1 MKKFM
6 LLLVV
11 TFLSV
16 SLFADTKVRELTTIP
31 VAIAGDWYSDF
42 MMFYDENNV
51 MTDTKEFDT
60 SNLTFSFRDG
70 YFIINNQL
78 HKIENIEMHLDPS
91 NNQVWYV
98 FNVPSFSK
106 SLIEST
112 FHRNFFY
119 VRIYNDNGLGY
130 IMVQCTRKP

>member
-6 LLLVV
+6 LLLVI

-51 MTDTKEFDT
+51 MTDTKEFA
-60 SNLTFSFRDG
+60 
-70 YFIINNQL
+70 YFN
-78 HKIENIEMHLDPS
+78 
-91 NNQVWYV
+91 
-98 FNVPSFSK
+98 
-106 SLIEST
+106 
-112 FHRNFFY
+112 
-119 VRIYNDNGLGY
+119 
-130 IMVQCTRKP
+130 